1 MFFTQLAFGQLP
13 DFTLAGIATN
23 ETCTANASVTYTV
36 SGTDPGATLIYRIFK
51 LPDVLTPIAVTS
63 ANTFGGLTAGDYRI
77 VAIQS
82 LGSQTNSQQIDLHID
97 NQIVP
102 VTFSIAG
109 QPAAYCG
116 TTASM
121 TVNATQGNPVSYEII
136 SGPVTFPPQPSNV
149 FSGLPPGDYV
159 VRVNDNCGD
168 GVVQAYH
175 FEPPPPNIS
184 VALV

>member
-1 MFFTQLAFGQLP
+1 LP
-13 DFTLAGIATN
+13 DTI
-23 ETCTANASVTYTV
+23 
-36 SGTDPGATLIYRIFK
+36 
-51 LPDVLTPIAVTS
+51 TPIAVTS
-63 ANTFGGLTAGDYRI
+63 ANAFGGLTAGDYRI

-121 TVNATQGNPVSYEII
+121 TVNATQGNPVMKLFRA
-136 SGPVTFPPQPSNV
+136 VTFPPQASSV

-159 VRVNDNCGD
+159 VGSMTIVAMAWCRPITLS
-168 GVVQAYH
+168 H
-175 FEPPPPNIS
+175 RRPTS
-184 VALV
+184 VWPRPELRPG